1 MTIGKKRF
9 KFFWALAWD
18 TIQVRHDLS
27 PLLSRI
33 FCSSLLFVDDL
44 FSVCF
49 SGALCISFSLC
60 FLLDI
65 RLFTY
70 AFYCSLS
77 RSCRRIL
84 PILASF
90 LTFLRVLLNS
100 LYAFYFLLSLV
111 ALSLSFQPI
120 FTHNPFSTNLNYNKF
135 LCRYFCFASWL
146 EIAKYWE
153 FLFNFNLTSLIS
165 RSKRGLQI
173 NCLRGLTSTN
183 SHAMPNHVPAV
194 RWARGTSSLE
204 YAHFIVIYRCLLL
217 HTTEAGGV
225 RTLIALHCG
234 SSIFNMA
241 MKAAEI
247 GRFLPNIP

>member
-33 FCSSLLFVDDL
+33 LCSSLLFVDDL

-49 SGALCISFSLC
+49 SGALCISFSRC

-77 RSCRRIL
+77 RSSRRIL

-90 LTFLRVLLNS
+90 LTFLRVFLNS

-120 FTHNPFSTNLNYNKF
+120 FTQNPFSTNL
-135 LCRYFCFASWL
+135 SL

-165 RSKRGLQI
+165 RPKRGLQI
-173 NCLRGLTSTN
+173 ICLRGLTSTN
-183 SHAMPNHVPAV
+183 SRAMPNHVPAV

-204 YAHFIVIYRCLLL
+204 YVHFIVIYRCLLL
-217 HTTEAGGV
+217 HTTEAGDV
-225 RTLIALHCG
+225 RTPISLHCG
-234 SSIFNMA
+234 SFIFNMA
-241 MKAAEI
+241 VKAAEI
-247 GRFLPNIP
+247 GRFWLNIP

>member
-1 MTIGKKRF
+1 MMIGKKRF

-18 TIQVRHDLS
+18 KTQVRHDLF
-27 PLLSRI
+27 PLRSRI
-33 FCSSLLFVDDL
+33 LCSSLLFVDNL

-49 SGALCISFSLC
+49 SGALCISFSRC
-60 FLLDI
+60 SLLDI

-70 AFYCSLS
+70 TFYCSLW
-77 RSCRRIL
+77 RSSRRIL

-90 LTFLRVLLNS
+90 LTFFRVFLDS

-165 RSKRGLQI
+165 LKRGLQVI
-173 NCLRGLTSTN
+173 CLRGLTSTN
-183 SHAMPNHVPAV
+183 SRAMPNHVPAV
-194 RWARGTSSLE
+194 RHVVPRHSSMRTSLSSTGVSCCTLLRQ
-204 YAHFIVIYRCLLL
+204 AMCALQFRCIVV
-217 HTTEAGGV
+217 A
-225 RTLIALHCG
+225 
-234 SSIFNMA
+234 SFSIWRWKRQKSADFDWTFR
-241 MKAAEI
+241 KS
-247 GRFLPNIP
+247 